1 MPSQRREFLKQ
12 LGVVGTVAGL
22 AGCSGDG
29 GQNTP
34 AGGTTETDTP
44 AETKTLEPDTE
55 YEDVPEF
62 SWLTLAR
69 GDNPVY
75 YEEAQQAQ
83 SMLEELGFRFSEDV
97 YESGQWV
104 DTLFAKEYDLANIG
118 WSNTVERLF
127 PYYNLYF
134 SFHSQYAGE
143 GGGNFMNWTSDDYDT
158 AVENFAAE
166 MDDDARQE
174 LAFRCQEIIAQNA
187 PVAMMTHPA
196 SLIAHNTQE
205 YSGWDPMVGEWAYF
219 NPTTLKTGVDE
230 AGDGTVIFATTS
242 PPEQY
247 PNFMSH
253 TGPAAVFL
261 HKLNYDPLVQMD
273 TNGQPIAEGAAQNW
287 EVVDDTTIDV
297 QLREGMTWHD
307 GEPVTPEDVKF
318 TWDYATEWG
327 LPYLSSDIAP
337 YESSEVMDDNTI
349 RFNLKNPFAGFIQV
363 SLYRVPILPQHVWDG
378 VAEENDLDHPG
389 QWNDPVMTGSGP
401 FMMTEYDPGNR
412 IVFDKH
418 DGHYFADEY
427 DIDQIVYNIYGSNST
442 AVGDLINGDATF
454 SQGLGTT
461 DWGRAQDSENTEAIE
476 NPSIQANGV
485 FMNTNNE
492 PFNDVTVRRAVAY
505 AIDRSLIVQTV
516 HQGNAQPAKSPIAPA
531 NEFYHNPDV
540 PAYQHSL
547 NQAQE
552 LLQES
557 GFRYDGDTL
566 VWPTDWEPNT
576 EFVSV
581 DS

>member
-1 MPSQRREFLKQ
+1 MSSQRREFLKRV
-12 LGVVGTVAGL
+12 GIVGTITGF
-22 AGCSGDG
+22 AGCSSDN
-29 GQNTP
+29 QNTP
-34 AGGTTETDTP
+34 AGGEATNTDTP
-44 AETKTLEPDTE
+44 AATLTPEPDVE
-55 YEDVPEF
+55 YEEVPEF
-62 SWLTLAR
+62 TWLTLAR
-69 GDNPVY
+69 GDSPVY

-83 SMLEELGFRFSEDV
+83 GMLEELGFTITENV

-104 DTLFAKEYDLANIG
+104 DSLFAKDYDLANIG

-143 GGGNFMNWTSDDYDT
+143 GGGNFMNWTSDEYDT
-158 AVENFAAE
+158 AVENFASE
-166 MDDDARQE
+166 MDDEARKE
-174 LAFRCQEIIAQNA
+174 LAFRCQDIIAQNV
-187 PVAMMTHPA
+187 PVAMMTHPS

-205 YSGWDPMVGEWAYF
+205 YTGWDPMVGEWAYF

-261 HKLNYDPLVQMD
+261 HKMNYDPLVQMS
-273 TNGQPIAEGAAQNW
+273 TSGQPIAEGAAQDW
-287 EVVDDTTIDV
+287 EIVDDTTIDV

-307 GEPVTPEDVKF
+307 GEPVRPEDVKF
-318 TWDYATEWG
+318 TWDFATEWG
-327 LPYLSSDIAP
+327 IPYLSSDIQP
-337 YESSEVMDDNTI
+337 YDSSEVTEDNTI

-363 SLYRVPILPQHVWDG
+363 SLYRVPILPQHVWEG

-389 QWNDPVMTGSGP
+389 QWTDPDMTGSGP
-401 FMMTEYDPGNR
+401 FQMTEYDPGNR
-412 IVFDKH
+412 IVFEKH
-418 DGHYFADEY
+418 GDHYHADEY
-427 DIDQIVYNIYGSNST
+427 DMDQVVYNIYGSNST

-454 SQGLGTT
+454 AQGLGTT
-461 DWGRAQDSENTEAIE
+461 DWKRAQDSGNTEAIE

-485 FMNTNNE
+485 FMNTNNK
-492 PFNDVTVRRAVAY
+492 PFNDVLVRQAVAH

-516 HQGNAQPAKSPIAPA
+516 HQGNAEPAKSPVAPA

-540 PAYQHSL
+540 PAYKHSL
-547 NQAQE
+547 NRARS

-557 GFRYDGDTL
+557 GFRRDGDTL
-566 VWPTDWEPNT
+566 LWPVDWEPNT
-576 EFVSV
+576 EYVSV